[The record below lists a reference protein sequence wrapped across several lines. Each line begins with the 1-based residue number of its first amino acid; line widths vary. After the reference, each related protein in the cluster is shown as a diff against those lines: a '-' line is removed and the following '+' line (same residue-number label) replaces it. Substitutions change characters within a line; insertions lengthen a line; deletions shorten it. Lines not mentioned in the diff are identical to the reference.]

1 MKYTK
6 DCPVSAISEVGW
18 GATEIRV
25 IALLW
30 SGTSM
35 LVICDVLPILNCP
48 PSILFIYLFFICCF
62 FLYFVQIIIHTTRSF
77 MVDSCF
83 PLKCSKATM
92 FVCLCVDDFD
102 EWDSWAADSI
112 QNQNTTLISAKFTRN
127 GTQITHN
134 ISLKLATNVTKM
146 PDKILTA
153 SVLLTFSCIITIK
166 KKNHWCCAFVWCFS
180 LKLKKTQSKFL
191 S

>member
-1 MKYTK
+1 MGPFVRCSTHSMNSHKARKRQRVLLFWCSVLVLGAQSLHTVGPVVTGQYVRLRNGKKKLHPNLKYTK

-62 FLYFVQIIIHTTRSF
+62 FYILFKLLFTQLVRLWLTAVFRSIAPKLR
-77 MVDSCF
+77 C
-83 PLKCSKATM
+83 LN
-92 FVCLCVDDFD
+92 VCVSTIL
-102 EWDSWAADSI
+102 
-112 QNQNTTLISAKFTRN
+112 TN
-127 GTQITHN
+127 GTRGRPIQF
-134 ISLKLATNVTKM
+134 
-146 PDKILTA
+146 KI
-153 SVLLTFSCIITIK
+153 
-166 KKNHWCCAFVWCFS
+166 
-180 LKLKKTQSKFL
+180 KTPH
-191 S
+191 